1 MDSIYA
7 SALDDGGDQKDAKK
21 EEDLPPLRAESIYN
35 MAFVVRPTTAIVTHG
50 ESNEAEE
57 ACRQN
62 NESVIREEDDSREED
77 SWQHNQGGSGGVEA
91 DVWVAGGDDDNDDGG
106 NGGGGG
112 GNGDGGQPDSPMTPA
127 TAAFAA
133 DYTQHPGRAP
143 QVQRASQAGSAA
155 AASHGFKNQKA
166 AGSGVAPPISS
177 SLDQLAADSY
187 ARYTSVGLHDE
198 DDVEDEAEGS
208 RTGRDAP
215 VQNSC
220 AVDCRA
226 FIR

>member
-1 MDSIYA
+1 
-7 SALDDGGDQKDAKK
+7 
-21 EEDLPPLRAESIYN
+21 

-57 ACRQN
+57 ARRQN

-77 SWQHNQGGSGGVEA
+77 SWQHYQGGSGGVEA
-91 DVWVAGGDDDNDDGG
+91 DVWVAGGDDGNDDG
-106 NGGGGG
+106 
-112 GNGDGGQPDSPMTPA
+112 DEPDSPMTPA
-127 TAAFAA
+127 TASFAA

-143 QVQRASQAGSAA
+143 QVQRASQAASAA
-155 AASHGFKNQKA
+155 ASSHGFKDQKA
-166 AGSGVAPPISS
+166 AGSSVAPPISS

-198 DDVEDEAEGS
+198 DDAEDEAEKS

-215 VQNSC
+215 VQNNR